1 MTATGSY
8 ARTALRVQTMGFLQ
22 ELAGRV
28 EEVAS
33 AGGKFADA
41 FVRTAGATVA
51 GALAFVDR
59 EIAYAQAATKKRKP
73 AKPEEP
79 VTHKKG

>member
-1 MTATGSY
+1 M
-8 ARTALRVQTMGFLQ
+8 RFLQ
-22 ELAGRV
+22 DLAGRV
-28 EEVAS
+28 EEVAT

-59 EIAYAQAATKKRKP
+59 EIGYAQSAMKKRRDAGP
-73 AKPEEP
+73 AERAANR
-79 VTHKKG
+79 KKG

>member
-1 MTATGSY
+1 
-8 ARTALRVQTMGFLQ
+8 MGFLQ

-28 EEVAS
+28 EEVAT

-59 EIAYAQAATKKRKP
+59 EIAYAQQASKKRNPKKP
-73 AKPEEP
+73 PE
-79 VTHKKG
+79 KGTDK